1 MRSILFVGSNSK
13 EDPEMKN
20 KILLALGLSISLFL
34 PSLAL
39 AECMHMGEFSRFGLE
54 GQNTVTLYFGS
65 MPTARF
71 DIQNCNVQSS
81 SKIQLLKTD
90 VCDGDE
96 ILIDGERCVML
107 EIKPLGP

>member
-1 MRSILFVGSNSK
+1 MSTILFVDSNSK
-13 EDPEMKN
+13 EGQEMKN
-20 KILLALGLSISLFL
+20 KTLLILGLTTLFL
-34 PSLAL
+34 FPNLSL
-39 AECMHMGEFSRFGLE
+39 AECMHMGEFSRFDLA